1 PCPGQSDSDN
11 CVFHQ
16 EPRQLGSRIA
26 GKRLLDHDRWRQGSL
41 GNAEVRPSCAVKW
54 RSRRCREGDMSSF
67 DLKEIERR
75 MRGALGVLKQ
85 EFGGLRTGRANARLL
100 DPIMVTA
107 YGNPMALNQL
117 ATINVPE
124 PRLITVQVW
133 DRSQVGAVERAIR
146 ESDLGLNPV
155 VEGQLMRLPIPEL
168 NQERRQEIAKVAHK
182 YAEQARIAVRNVRRD
197 GMEHLKKA
205 EKDHEMG
212 KDEHHS
218 LSTKVQELTD
228 KIIKEIDEALASKEA
243 EIMQV

>member
-1 PCPGQSDSDN
+1 MARARLSDAAGQ
-11 CVFHQ
+11 Q
-16 EPRQLGSRIA
+16 
-26 GKRLLDHDRWRQGSL
+26 
-41 GNAEVRPSCAVKW
+41 
-54 RSRRCREGDMSSF
+54 EGDMTKF

-75 MRGALGVLKQ
+75 MRGAVSVLKQ
-85 EFGGLRTGRANARLL
+85 EFGGLRTGRANASLL
-100 DPIMVTA
+100 DPIMVNA
-107 YGNPMALNQL
+107 YGSPMPLNQL
-117 ATINVPE
+117 ATVNVPE

-133 DRSQVGAVERAIR
+133 DRSQAGAVERAIR

-155 VEGQLMRLPIPEL
+155 VEGQLLRLPIPEL

-197 GMEHLKKA
+197 GMEHLKRA
-205 EKDHEMG
+205 EKEHEMG
-212 KDEHHS
+212 KDEHHA